1 MKFKKNAKQLKE
13 AEDDAFNPNFIPVK
27 RRNASDE
34 DNNQS
39 EHDSDSEFERM
50 APVDQAEV
58 MTMDLEDGEDDMEAG
73 FNINRAFASKYE
85 EKKKREE
92 IGNLQEKY
100 GGRFNRFAE
109 EESESDSES
118 DEEEDENGELLSKE
132 LDVQIMKTI
141 GLIRSKKPE
150 VYDPTKKFFS
160 PEELAKSRIAWN
172 EKQNA
177 AKAEG
182 KKVTLKDYH
191 RERLLKG
198 EANDEDDDDA
208 EIEEPITKTY
218 IQEQE
223 ELRQSF
229 KSALV
234 GDEDEDDE
242 DDFLT
247 TSNSKSDS
255 KKGGLF
261 TVRSKTQ
268 DELDKEE
275 ADYKA
280 FLLQNIKQGDVAD
293 GLKDWTEF
301 AEGKEDAVE
310 DPSEKFLMSFILN
323 KGWVDEDADESAIPT
338 YDQIVKDEHIDQDE
352 AEEEEVDRFERAYNF
367 RFEES
372 DGANI
377 VTHARTIEDS
387 MRRKDTRRADKR
399 LSIKER
405 KEEEKRAKAEELK
418 RLKNLK
424 KEEMLT
430 KLKKIA
436 EVAGTETSTFEH
448 VDLDEEFD
456 ASKFDEMMAARFDDK
471 YYASGEGADLEKPV
485 FDDGLD
491 LDDIEDY
498 DYDEEDD
505 APPPVTGLVD
515 ERDFEVDGL
524 IDYNLKPKTGEGKVL
539 ERVKVVD
546 RMALLEEAEEAK
558 KASKKQKKLKRKQ
571 DDMDTDEQG
580 YDGEYNQEED
590 DFDMDADFLPGGEL
604 YGDENQTG
612 KKTKKDKKKELREKK
627 KKDKKEAANAEENLL
642 KNIDEYLG
650 LDYED
655 MIGDMPTRFKYRKVE
670 ADDYG
675 VSAVDILMA
684 PETALNEL
692 VPLKHIAPFRPEMRK
707 ARDQQIWAKTKK
719 KKVKKFKDALE
730 AARAGKTLEQ
740 WEEEKR
746 KEKREAAVQEKKALG
761 QAAKK
766 AAKRAKRAAMAA
778 ATGTEVDSSD
788 ANGVNSSKSEE
799 REDAMVQHD
808 DIADEQPMDVVSGG
822 DDVEVVQPKKKEHK
836 KTKLVNK
843 KRKLVASGK
852 GDGKSDSKKG
862 TGKTDGK
869 GGISSDR
876 LASYAMPSRKK

>member
-1 MKFKKNAKQLKE
+1 
-13 AEDDAFNPNFIPVK
+13 
-27 RRNASDE
+27 
-34 DNNQS
+34 
-39 EHDSDSEFERM
+39 M

-58 MTMDLEDGEDDMEAG
+58 MTMDLEDGDDDMEAG

-100 GGRFNRFAE
+100 GGRFNRFAEE

-198 EANDEDDDDA
+198 EANDEDDDEA
-208 EIEEPITKTY
+208 EIEEPVTKTY

-247 TSNSKSDS
+247 TANSKSDS
-255 KKGGLF
+255 NKGGLF

-456 ASKFDEMMAARFDDK
+456 ASKFDEMMAARFDDE

-505 APPPVTGLVD
+505 APPP
-515 ERDFEVDGL
+515 
-524 IDYNLKPKTGEGKVL
+524 
-539 ERVKVVD
+539 
-546 RMALLEEAEEAK
+546 
-558 KASKKQKKLKRKQ
+558 
-571 DDMDTDEQG
+571 
-580 YDGEYNQEED
+580 YNQEED

-604 YGDENQTG
+604 YGDESQTG

-627 KKDKKEAANAEENLL
+627 KKDKKEAANAEDNLL

-788 ANGVNSSKSEE
+788 ANGANSSKSEE
-799 REDAMVQHD
+799 REDAMEQHD
-808 DIADEQPMDVVSGG
+808 DVADEQPMDVLSGG
-822 DDVEVVQPKKKEHK
+822 EAVEVEQPKKKEHK
-836 KTKLVNK
+836 KTNHVNK
-843 KRKLVASGK
+843 KRKIVASGK

>member
-1 MKFKKNAKQLKE
+1 
-13 AEDDAFNPNFIPVK
+13 
-27 RRNASDE
+27 
-34 DNNQS
+34 
-39 EHDSDSEFERM
+39 
-50 APVDQAEV
+50 
-58 MTMDLEDGEDDMEAG
+58 
-73 FNINRAFASKYE
+73 
-85 EKKKREE
+85 
-92 IGNLQEKY
+92 
-100 GGRFNRFAE
+100 
-109 EESESDSES
+109 
-118 DEEEDENGELLSKE
+118 
-132 LDVQIMKTI
+132 
-141 GLIRSKKPE
+141 
-150 VYDPTKKFFS
+150 
-160 PEELAKSRIAWN
+160 EELAKSRNAWN
-172 EKQNA
+172 EKKIA

-198 EANDEDDDDA
+198 EANDEDDDEA
-208 EIEEPITKTY
+208 EIEEPVTKTY

-234 GDEDEDDE
+234 GDEDDEDE

-247 TSNSKSDS
+247 ASKDSNN
-255 KKGGLF
+255 GGLF

-280 FLLQNIKQGDVAD
+280 FLLQNIKQGDVAE

-387 MRRKDTRRADKR
+387 MRRKDTRRAEKR

-424 KEEMLT
+424 KEEMLM

-456 ASKFDEMMAARFDDK
+456 ASKFDEMMAARFDDE
-471 YYASGEGADLEKPV
+471 YYASGEGVDLEKPV

-491 LDDIEDY
+491 LDDIE

-524 IDYNLKPKTGEGKVL
+524 IDYNLKPKTGEGKLL

-571 DDMDTDEQG
+571 DEMDTDEQG
-580 YDGEYNQEED
+580 YDGEYNQEEE
-590 DFDMDADFLPGGEL
+590 DFNMDADFLPGGEL

-670 ADDYG
+670 PDDYG

-692 VPLKHIAPFRPEMRK
+692 VPLKHIAPFRPELRK

-778 ATGTEVDSSD
+778 ASGAEVESSD
-788 ANGVNSSKSEE
+788 ANGANSAKSEE
-799 REDAMVQHD
+799 REDNTEQHD
-808 DIADEQPMDVVSGG
+808 NVANEPMDVVSGG
-822 DDVEVVQPKKKEHK
+822 EAVEAVEQPKKNKEHK
-836 KTKLVNK
+836 KTKQVNK
-843 KRKLVASGK
+843 KRKIVASGK
-852 GDGKSDSKKG
+852 SEGKSDSKKG